1 MNRPYRNSRV
11 EDLIEL
17 VATFADNREQLA
29 TVLHELSFRKTK
41 MALNLQARV
50 EGLLGSDSAV
60 IRTSTPAPKEPLE
73 GHGGTTLPAAASSP
87 GSVDEDSELVH
98 MRRLLEVLRNGI
110 TVRSERLDR
119 WGMSCSVTPG
129 LFEVVIK
136 YWEAEL
142 SEVPDERGRTK
153 SLLAR
158 ELLEMSPLGANDSG
172 VDYPR
177 KRRESKAKNRLEKTK
192 AQAS

>member
-1 MNRPYRNSRV
+1 
-11 EDLIEL
+11 
-17 VATFADNREQLA
+17 
-29 TVLHELSFRKTK
+29 
-41 MALNLQARV
+41 
-50 EGLLGSDSAV
+50 
-60 IRTSTPAPKEPLE
+60 
-73 GHGGTTLPAAASSP
+73 
-87 GSVDEDSELVH
+87 
-98 MRRLLEVLRNGI
+98 MRRILEVLRNGI
-110 TVRSERLDR
+110 TVRSEQLDR
-119 WGMSCSVTPG
+119 WGMSCSVTPL

-136 YWEAEL
+136 FWEAEL